1 MKTIKKEDHFKLRE
15 TLAVAYREKEKT
27 EVDALWQ
34 VKVMGRI
41 RNMGPHYRASYIELF
56 QRLVWQLSPI
66 TSVLLLILGITIT
79 QIDFIS
85 DYEIAKLFMEDPAA
99 YSLLLL

>member
-1 MKTIKKEDHFKLRE
+1 MKTIKKEDHVKLRK

-34 VKVMGRI
+34 IKVMGRI
-41 RNMGPHYRASYIELF
+41 RNVGPHYRASYIELF

-66 TSVLLLILGITIT
+66 TSALVLILGVSIT
-79 QIDFIS
+79 QIDFVS
-85 DYEIAKLFMEDPAA
+85 DYEIVKLLMEDPAA
-99 YSLLLL
+99 YSLLVL